1 MAYKTTEMNIEKD
14 LFDAWQKYRMK
25 NDVEELMEITG
36 KGKNLIYWALQ
47 YGYVKD
53 KSIADTITNFYIARS
68 TDQKKQAA
76 LITGKTEE
84 DEQ

>member
-14 LFDAWQKYRMK
+14 LFDAWQKQRRK
-25 NDVEELMEITG
+25 TDVEELMEITG

-53 KSIADTITNFYIARS
+53 EAIVDTITNFYIARS
-68 TDQKKQAA
+68 KKQREKAS
-76 LITGKTEE
+76 LITGKT
-84 DEQ
+84 DENE